1 MAYKTKF
8 LHFKTKASYEAERA
22 KTTAGTEE
30 RKVFDAY
37 ISFIDE
43 GPMICTWG
51 KEYKCD
57 ISASEVEAL
66 VNAGK
71 ISPATVAPLIAGTA
85 AVGTST
91 KYAREDHRHPEQ
103 VNITGN
109 AATATTATNLASA
122 PSFIN
127 NGNTIKITVGNKTST
142 EFTIPYASKTS
153 SAKTLMYGRNIF
165 LDGDVTGSTTESFN
179 GSKNVTINTTI
190 STINA
195 EKLTG
200 IINVDRLPEIPIEK
214 IPAAALER
222 LFVVDSQSAAMSV
235 DVQEGD
241 VVQISSGGP
250 MYFCVSES
258 ASTFATKFKEFT
270 AGSATSVPWSGV
282 TSKPTFVTRNIS
294 LNNISYDVWSTSS
307 NNIPGIYAP
316 KTAGTSGQILK
327 SSGNDEAPVWINPS
341 ELSVGSASSVSWSN
355 ITDKPDFLS
364 LGETSTTAYAG
375 DKGKL
380 NKDILDSLGLTNISD
395 IDNSI
400 GTNAV
405 SRDSNQIRINLIKKS
420 RSSTSN
426 PFGSSESINI
436 PIPSAS
442 AEKAGVMSA
451 ADKAKLDSINIG
463 NYLPLSGGRLTGTL
477 TGTEIL
483 LPYTKS
489 TYNGSNNNLGSL
501 PISGTLVGTDLNTDA
516 PNYRSFIGGY
526 LKDNS
531 WYYLL
536 SIRHRNGSN
545 DSENTDGIRHG
556 MVIVANYDPSLS
568 GSNLTWR
575 RQYRGT
581 WEDTRTIYDS
591 KNLVA
596 ATTTTNGLMS
606 SIDKDLLEN
615 KVQKTYTYNIDA
627 STLDPNTY
635 YPVTYK
641 SKYNVNTYHRFTFEV
656 FSSLN
661 DAFTP
666 WGEYQVSNGKGSYS
680 CYIRWKDTPDGW
692 GSVNS
697 GRERIVEVS
706 TYRYCTS
713 LPIQNIDQLT
723 YSSEYSFFVRGGG
736 KYKFRVTGVRVDKN
750 DLPVLHSET
759 YTTPEGQSIS
769 PTTKQ
774 LNTGTLMNSTT
785 TNYQYWGNTT
795 EGTIYPGYDVRIGTC
810 NGVLSLTVSVGT
822 AYRYPYSA
830 DAFLMV
836 SKNGLT
842 GVKWNYGTDVA
853 DILCSEDAK
862 DPTINLTSNPNY
874 DFIVF
879 TIHFQPVT
887 NFSVDNNQSFNAI
900 INAAGYK
907 GV

>member
-1 MAYKTKF
+1 MAIIDKRFVYFQNKEEFNSHYQESTDGGNTYGD
-8 LHFKTKASYEAERA
+8 LL
-22 KTTAGTEE
+22 GTSL
-30 RKVFDAY
+30 VF
-37 ISFIDE
+37 IESTQEIWTHGE
-43 GPMICTWG
+43 V
-51 KEYKCD
+51 YKCD
-57 ISASEVEAL
+57 I
-66 VNAGK
+66 
-71 ISPATVAPLIAGTA
+71 
-85 AVGTST
+85 
-91 KYAREDHRHPEQ
+91 
-103 VNITGN
+103 
-109 AATATTATNLASA
+109 
-122 PSFIN
+122 
-127 NGNTIKITVGNKTST
+127 NTEKVQELLNSHT
-142 EFTIPYASKTS
+142 FDASKIIS
-153 SAKTLMYGRNIF
+153 G
-165 LDGDVTGSTTESFN
+165 
-179 GSKNVTINTTI
+179 TIDI
-190 STINA
+190 A
-195 EKLTG
+195 
-200 IINVDRLPEIPIEK
+200 RLPK
-214 IPAAALER
+214 GALER
-222 LFVVDSQSAAMSV
+222 LVPVANESARFKLTSN

-241 VVQISSGGP
+241 TVKELDTGLMYLVVD
-250 MYFCVSES
+250 VTNLDNS
-258 ASTFATKFKEFT
+258 AGYEIYT
-270 AGSATSVPWSGV
+270 AGSAASVPWSGV

-307 NNIPGIYAP
+307 NNIPSIYAP

-400 GTNAV
+400 GTNVV
-405 SRDSNQIRINLIKKS
+405 SRDSDQIRINLIKKS

-426 PFGSSESINI
+426 PFGSGESINI

-463 NYLPLSGGRLTGTL
+463 NYLPLSGGTLTGTL

-501 PISGTLVGTDLNTDA
+501 PISGTLVGTNLNTDA

-526 LKDNS
+526 FKDNS
-531 WYYLL
+531 WYHLL

-545 DSENTDGIRHG
+545 DGENYDGSHYG
-556 MVIVANYDPSLS
+556 MVIVANYNPNIND
-568 GSNLTWR
+568 SNLTWR
-575 RQYRGT
+575 RQYAGT

-591 KNLVA
+591 KNLIA

-615 KVQKTYTYNIDA
+615 KVQKSYTHDIDA

-635 YPVTYK
+635 YPVTYE
-641 SKYNVNTYHRFTFEV
+641 SKYNANTDDRFTFEV
-656 FSSLN
+656 WSPLN
-661 DAFTP
+661 YTTTS
-666 WGEYQVSNGKGSYS
+666 WGSFNASNGKGNYS

-713 LPIQNIDQLT
+713 LPIQNIGQLT

-736 KYKFRVTGVRVDKN
+736 KYKFRVTGMHVDKN

-774 LNTGTLMNSTT
+774 LNTGTLMNSTM

-822 AYRYPYSA
+822 NYRYPYSA

-842 GVKWNYGTDVA
+842 GVKWNYGTDVVA
-853 DILCSEDAK
+853 IVCSEDAK
-862 DPTINLTSNPNY
+862 DPTVNLTSNPNY

-887 NFSVDNNQSFNAI
+887 DFSVDNKQSFNAI

-907 GV
+907 GI

>member
-1 MAYKTKF
+1 MAIIDKRFVYFQNKEEFNSHYQESTDGGNTYGD
-8 LHFKTKASYEAERA
+8 LL
-22 KTTAGTEE
+22 GTSL
-30 RKVFDAY
+30 VF
-37 ISFIDE
+37 IESTQEIWTHGE
-43 GPMICTWG
+43 V
-51 KEYKCD
+51 YKCD
-57 ISASEVEAL
+57 I
-66 VNAGK
+66 
-71 ISPATVAPLIAGTA
+71 
-85 AVGTST
+85 
-91 KYAREDHRHPEQ
+91 
-103 VNITGN
+103 
-109 AATATTATNLASA
+109 
-122 PSFIN
+122 
-127 NGNTIKITVGNKTST
+127 NTEKVQELLNSHT
-142 EFTIPYASKTS
+142 FDASKIIS
-153 SAKTLMYGRNIF
+153 G
-165 LDGDVTGSTTESFN
+165 
-179 GSKNVTINTTI
+179 TIDI
-190 STINA
+190 A
-195 EKLTG
+195 
-200 IINVDRLPEIPIEK
+200 RLPK
-214 IPAAALER
+214 GALER
-222 LFVVDSQSAAMSV
+222 LVPVANESARFKLTSN

-241 VVQISSGGP
+241 TVKELDTGLMYLVVD
-250 MYFCVSES
+250 VTNLDNS
-258 ASTFATKFKEFT
+258 AGYEIYT
-270 AGSATSVPWSGV
+270 AGSAASVPWSGV

-307 NNIPGIYAP
+307 NIIPSIYAP

-405 SRDSNQIRINLIKKS
+405 SRDSDQIRINLIKKS

-426 PFGSSESINI
+426 PFGSGESINI

-463 NYLPLSGGRLTGTL
+463 NYLPLSGGAMTGRVSVVNDKGTFEYGKGSAAIMFNGMNNIDDSNWHCFLGIKSNIGGTLSFGGLNNTLGFIGYFADRVQNGYDFGFRVNMTTGVWNVENSSNGEALTINNKPVATKEWSNSQFLKLSGGTLTGTL

-489 TYNGSNNNLGSL
+489 TYDGSNNNLGSI
-501 PISGTLVGTDLNTDA
+501 PISGTLVGTNLNTDA

-526 LKDNS
+526 YKDNS
-531 WYYLL
+531 WYHLL
-536 SIRHRNGSN
+536 SIRHRNGRN
-545 DSENTDGIRHG
+545 DGDNYDGSRYG
-556 MVIVANYDPSLS
+556 MVIVANYNPNIND
-568 GSNLTWR
+568 SNLTWR
-575 RQYRGT
+575 RQYAET

-591 KNLVA
+591 KNLIA

-615 KVQKTYTYNIDA
+615 KVQKSYTYEIDA
-627 STLDPNTY
+627 SALDPNTY

-641 SKYNVNTYHRFTFEV
+641 SKFLVSARDRFVFEV
-656 FSSLN
+656 YSELN
-661 DAFTP
+661 MAVAP
-666 WGEYQVSNGKGSYS
+666 WGEYIPSNGKGSYS
-680 CYIRWKDTPDGW
+680 CYIRWRDTPDGW

-706 TYRYCTS
+706 TYRHCTS
-713 LPIQNIDQLT
+713 LPIQNIGQLT
-723 YSSEYSFFVRGGG
+723 YSSEYYFFVRGGG
-736 KYKFRVTGVRVDKN
+736 KYKFRATGLYMDSSN
-750 DLPVLHSET
+750 LPVLHSET

-774 LNTGTLMNSTT
+774 LNTGTLMNSTM
-785 TNYQYWGNTT
+785 TNYQYWENTT

-822 AYRYPYSA
+822 NYRYPYSA

-853 DILCSEDAK
+853 TIVCSEDAK
-862 DPTINLTSNPNY
+862 DPTVNLTSNPNY

-887 NFSVDNNQSFNAI
+887 DFSVDNKQSFNAI

-907 GV
+907 RI